1 MNILVTGGL
10 GFIGSNLVSILKIL
24 GYNVITLDLKDGA
37 DYQLDISK
45 DDLTQIKENI
55 DVIYHLAAQPF
66 GKGSE
71 LDPIL
76 DVDYN
81 VKGTLNICYLAKYK
95 NIKHLIYTSTMAV
108 YGDNEFASEN
118 DILDPLSNYA
128 VSKLSGEFYVKKF
141 SKETNFKYTILRLWN
156 TYGPG
161 QDISNEYKGIVS
173 AFTTQILKGNYIKV
187 TGSLDR
193 FRDII
198 YIEDVI
204 KALIHSLS
212 LIYSDTYN
220 VSTGKKT
227 TIKELIENI
236 ILVCNKNIN
245 DFTID
250 NIGGHSGDQQ
260 GCVGNNIKLVN
271 TGWQPEIKL
280 EQGLKQFINYINK
293 NEYIISK

>member
-1 MNILVTGGL
+1 MNILITGGL

-76 DVDYN
+76 DVDCN
-81 VKGTLNICYLAKYK
+81 VKGTLNVCYLAKYK

-108 YGDNEFASEN
+108 YGNNEFASEN

-227 TIKELIENI
+227 TVKELIENI

-245 DFTID
+245 DFIID
-250 NIGGHSGDQQ
+250 NTGGHNGDQQ
-260 GCVGNNIKLVN
+260 GCVGNNNKLIN